1 MKIKLKDGVI
11 LNPSGAQKDLKKCSE
26 QIIFIIFLSY
36 LIYSL
41 IYYLFDLF
49 YFLNNKISN

>member
-11 LNPSGAQKDLKKCSE
+11 LNHSGAQKDLKKCSE
-26 QIIFIIFLSY
+26 QILFIIFLPY

-41 IYYLFDLF
+41 IYYLFDFRKFNLIF
-49 YFLNNKISN
+49 IFI